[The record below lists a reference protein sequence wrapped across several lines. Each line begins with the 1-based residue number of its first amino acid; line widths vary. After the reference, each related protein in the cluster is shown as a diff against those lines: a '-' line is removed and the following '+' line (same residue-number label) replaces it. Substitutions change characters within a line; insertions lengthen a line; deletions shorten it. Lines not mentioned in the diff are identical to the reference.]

1 MARLK
6 NTILDKTVNRKALT
20 FAADVV
26 SNTVNTNLEQVA
38 GDNVVEQIDAAGLES
53 EQSAVDK
60 LSFMMQM
67 MTAAVCS
74 LECKIAEL
82 TYNVVCHGY
91 GLAGQFTALQG
102 VTTVIPFNQ
111 LLYTPA
117 DGTFLNG
124 EFTVAKTG
132 FYDVHVAFENDLLL
146 APAGE
151 EMRLMIG
158 GSNDVVECD
167 SFIINTDRSVLQG
180 SRVVYCAAGENIY
193 SGIQHTYLG
202 DIDLNDV
209 ASPGAN
215 GYISISYSARQTA
228 ATI

>member
-1 MARLK
+1 MGRLK
-6 NTILDKTVNRKALT
+6 NSTLDKSVNRKALT
-20 FAADVV
+20 FATEVV
-26 SNTVNTNLEQVA
+26 SNVINTNLEQA
-38 GDNVVEQIDAAGLES
+38 PTDSTIDQIDAAGLES
-53 EQSAVDK
+53 EQSAADK
-60 LSFMMQM
+60 FAFLLKTI
-67 MTAAVCS
+67 TAIKQDI
-74 LECKIAEL
+74 ECKLADL
-82 TYNVVCHGY
+82 NYNVVCHGY
-91 GLAGQFTALQG
+91 GLAGQFTALRG
-102 VTTVIPFNQ
+102 VVTVIPFNQ

-117 DGTFLNG
+117 DGTYLNG
-124 EFTVAKTG
+124 EFTVGKSG
-132 FYDVHVAFENDLLL
+132 FYDVHAHFENDILL

-180 SRVVYCAAGENIY
+180 SRVVYCKAGQKIY
-193 SGIQHTYLG
+193 SGIQHTYAG

-215 GYISISYSARQTA
+215 GYISISYSARKNA

>member
-1 MARLK
+1 MAKLQ
-6 NTILDKTVNRKALT
+6 NSILYNTVNEKALT
-20 FAADVV
+20 FRPKG
-26 SNTVNTNLEQVA
+26 STNTVNTRLELSDGGGVT
-38 GDNVVEQIDAAGLES
+38 NEIDAAGLES

-67 MTAAVCS
+67 LTAAICS
-74 LECKIAEL
+74 IECKLSEL
-82 TYNVVCHGY
+82 TYNVACHGY

-117 DGTFLNG
+117 DGTYLNG

-132 FYDVHVAFENDLLL
+132 FYDVHAHFENDLLL
-146 APAGE
+146 APVGE

-180 SRVVYCAAGENIY
+180 SRVVYCAAGQNIY

>member
-1 MARLK
+1 MGKLQ
-6 NTILDKTVNRKALT
+6 NSILYNTVNEKALT
-20 FAADVV
+20 FRPKG
-26 SNTVNTNLEQVA
+26 STNSVNTRLELTEE
-38 GDNVVEQIDAAGLES
+38 DNVTDAINTAGLES

-60 LSFMMQM
+60 LSFMWQM
-67 MTAAVCS
+67 ISAAVCN
-74 LECKIAEL
+74 LECKLAEL

-91 GLAGQFTALQG
+91 GFAGQFTALQG
-102 VTTVIPFNQ
+102 LVTVIPFNQ
-111 LLYTPA
+111 LLYTPT

-124 EFTVAKTG
+124 EFTVAKSG
-132 FYDVHVAFENDLLL
+132 FYDVHAHFENDLLL

-180 SRVVYCAAGENIY
+180 SRVVYCTAGQKIY

>member
-6 NTILDKTVNRKALT
+6 NTILDKTINRKALT

-26 SNTVNTNLEQVA
+26 SNTVNTNLEQAPTDTVI
-38 GDNVVEQIDAAGLES
+38 DQIDAAGLES

-67 MTAAVCS
+67 LTAAICS
-74 LECKIAEL
+74 IECKLSEL
-82 TYNVVCHGY
+82 TYNVACHGY

-117 DGTFLNG
+117 DGTYLNG

-132 FYDVHVAFENDLLL
+132 FYDVHAHFENDLLL
-146 APAGE
+146 APVGE

-180 SRVVYCAAGENIY
+180 SRVVYCAAGQKIY

>member
-6 NTILDKTVNRKALT
+6 NTILDKTINRKALT

-67 MTAAVCS
+67 LTAAICS
-74 LECKIAEL
+74 IECKLSEL
-82 TYNVVCHGY
+82 TYNVACHGY

-117 DGTFLNG
+117 DGTYLNG

-132 FYDVHVAFENDLLL
+132 FYDVHAHFENDLLL

-180 SRVVYCAAGENIY
+180 SRVVYCAAGQKIY

>member
-1 MARLK
+1 MGKLK
-6 NTILDKTVNRKALT
+6 NSTLYNSINEKALT
-20 FAADVV
+20 FRPKGNT
-26 SNTVNTNLEQVA
+26 NTVNTRLEL
-38 GDNVVEQIDAAGLES
+38 DDTDTTIDQIDAAGLES
-53 EQSAVDK
+53 EQSAADK
-60 LSFMMQM
+60 FAFLMKTL
-67 MTAAVCS
+67 TAVKTD
-74 LECKIAEL
+74 LECKLADL
-82 TYNVVCHGY
+82 NYNVACHGY

-102 VTTVIPFNQ
+102 VVTVIPFNQ

-117 DGTFLNG
+117 DGTYLNG
-124 EFTVAKTG
+124 EFTVGKSG
-132 FYDVHVAFENDLLL
+132 FYDVHAHFENDLLL

-180 SRVVYCAAGENIY
+180 SRVVYCKAGQKIY
-193 SGIQHTYLG
+193 SGIQHTYAG

-215 GYISISYSARQTA
+215 GYISISYSARKNA
-228 ATI
+228 ATL

>member
-6 NTILDKTVNRKALT
+6 NTILDKTINRKALT

-26 SNTVNTNLEQVA
+26 SNTVNTNLEQAPTDTVI
-38 GDNVVEQIDAAGLES
+38 DQIGAAGLES

-67 MTAAVCS
+67 LTAAICS
-74 LECKIAEL
+74 IECKLSEL
-82 TYNVVCHGY
+82 TYNVACHGY

-117 DGTFLNG
+117 DGTYLNG

-132 FYDVHVAFENDLLL
+132 FYDVHAHFENDLLL

-180 SRVVYCAAGENIY
+180 SRVVYCAAGQKIY

>member
-1 MARLK
+1 MAKVENSISYRK
-6 NTILDKTVNRKALT
+6 NNRKSMTFETEIVSNVANVNLT
-20 FAADVV
+20 RPQEDVV
-26 SNTVNTNLEQVA
+26 IQE
-38 GDNVVEQIDAAGLES
+38 IDAAGLES
-53 EQSAVDK
+53 EQSAADK
-60 LSFMMQM
+60 FAFLLKTI
-67 MTAAVCS
+67 TAIKQDI
-74 LECKIAEL
+74 ECKLIDL
-82 TYNVVCHGY
+82 NYNVVCHGY

-117 DGTFLNG
+117 DGTYLNG
-124 EFTVAKTG
+124 EFTVGKSG
-132 FYDVHVAFENDLLL
+132 FYDVHAHFENDLLL
-146 APAGE
+146 APVGE

-167 SFIINTDRSVLQG
+167 SFIINADRSVLQG
-180 SRVVYCAAGENIY
+180 SRVVYCKAGQKIY
-193 SGIQHTYLG
+193 SGIQHTYAG

-215 GYISISYSARQTA
+215 GYISISYSARKNA

>member
-1 MARLK
+1 MGKVANSVSYRS
-6 NTILDKTVNRKALT
+6 NNRKSMTFETEIVSNISNVNLT
-20 FAADVV
+20 RPQEDVV
-26 SNTVNTNLEQVA
+26 TQE
-38 GDNVVEQIDAAGLES
+38 IDAAGLES

-67 MTAAVCS
+67 LTAAICS
-74 LECKIAEL
+74 IECKLTEL

-91 GLAGQFTALQG
+91 GFAGQFTALQG
-102 VTTVIPFNQ
+102 VVTVIPFNQ

-117 DGTFLNG
+117 DGTYLNG

-132 FYDVHVAFENDLLL
+132 FYDVHAHFENDLLL

-180 SRVVYCAAGENIY
+180 SRVVYCAAGQKIH

-215 GYISISYSARQTA
+215 GYISISYSARQNA